1 MQTARSSFIAPSAAR
16 LSNASLAGYG
26 LRALALSALGICLLA
41 TSCSLK
47 PMAKH
52 ATAFSTVSTEV
63 IENSEDA
70 YRAAIDLHDR
80 EMVSAGVLKV
90 EAGKAWDY
98 DQLTPLMTPEAL
110 QARIRI
116 LEALKSYAQSLNE
129 VTSGL
134 ASPTLTTAATTA
146 GANLKTLGAT
156 LNTVPGAAQSG
167 FSISAQTANMVS
179 SATLA
184 LGEYLVSRKVNAAL
198 PGITAEMDPQ
208 VEQLCK
214 LLNDDIEILRR
225 QSKKDYEDL
234 SRQEWTFIQV
244 NKEKMSPVELRDEIE
259 KLPTYRKNEQRA
271 DGLLAGLH
279 ACLGR
284 LALTHHALAAAA
296 QGNNAETITARLG
309 EVLAAGNDLKTYYKS
324 LPAQ

>member
-1 MQTARSSFIAPSAAR
+1 MSSLLQRKELDGASVSYPPMQTARSFPVAPSAAR
-16 LSNASLAGYG
+16 LSNAFLAGSG
-26 LRALALSALGICLLA
+26 LRALALSALGICLLI

-110 QARIRI
+110 RARIQI
-116 LEALKSYAQSLNE
+116 LEALKCYAQSLTQ

-134 ASPTLTTAATTA
+134 ASPALTAAATST
-146 GANLKTLGAT
+146 GTNLKTLGAT
-156 LNTVPGAAQSG
+156 IKTEPGVAQTG
-167 FSISAQTANMVS
+167 FSISAQTANLVS

-184 LGEYLVSRKVNAAL
+184 LGEQAPQRRHRDSSPAIEEGLRGLIAAGVDLYSSEQGKDEPCGASRRDREAAHLSQERAKHRRDASRASLVSRAA
-198 PGITAEMDPQ
+198 
-208 VEQLCK
+208 
-214 LLNDDIEILRR
+214 
-225 QSKKDYEDL
+225 
-234 SRQEWTFIQV
+234 
-244 NKEKMSPVELRDEIE
+244 
-259 KLPTYRKNEQRA
+259 RA
-271 DGLLAGLH
+271 HPPRVGGRGAG
-279 ACLGR
+279 
-284 LALTHHALAAAA
+284 
-296 QGNNAETITARLG
+296 
-309 EVLAAGNDLKTYYKS
+309 
-324 LPAQ
+324 

>member
-1 MQTARSSFIAPSAAR
+1 
-16 LSNASLAGYG
+16 
-26 LRALALSALGICLLA
+26 
-41 TSCSLK
+41 
-47 PMAKH
+47 MAKH

-110 QARIRI
+110 QARIQI
-116 LEALKSYAQSLNE
+116 LEALKCYAHSL
-129 VTSGL
+129 TRGDLGAGLSGM
-134 ASPTLTTAATTA
+134 TAAATST
-146 GANLKTLGAT
+146 GTNLKTLGAT
-156 LNTVPGAAQSG
+156 INTVPGAAQSG

-214 LLNDDIEILRR
+214 LLSSDIEILRR
-225 QSKKDYEDL
+225 QSTKDYEDL

-244 NKEKMSPVELRDEIE
+244 NKEKMSPVELRNEIE
-259 KLPTYRKNEQRA
+259 KLPTYRKDEQRTDA
-271 DGLLAGLH
+271 LLAGLH
-279 ACLGR
+279 SCLGR

-296 QGNNAETITARLG
+296 QGNNPETITAKLAD
-309 EVLAAGNDLKTYYKS
+309 VLAAGNDLKTYYKS